1 MAQDSKVVRCV
12 QEIRPMIRS
21 ITSVGRGKTTLE
33 EETNRTDSSRL
44 GSPIGVVG
52 GVNGLSGFL
61 CLSHEVMIVTIR
73 CHGVAKKLSLLSSY
87 GGKKIIIKKRRLENR
102 SLTHHFE
109 GRKEQNTHKPCK

>member
-87 GGKKIIIKKRRLENR
+87 GEKK
-102 SLTHHFE
+102 
-109 GRKEQNTHKPCK
+109 